1 MTKAIFYDS
10 IGGWMHKCMFA
21 GLDKEG
27 RAQWM
32 MVDQG
37 AEVMMLDDYLDIGEV
52 CGELN
57 LLCLMGEEVE
67 SSTMALLLGAVV
79 QSYGPD
85 IPSQLSYCLERLKK
99 WDVSWLHDPLE
110 MEVRPLEYL
119 DEASQQKMFRFYIR
133 CKNVGFVT
141 EADCFETMN
150 GLMDY
155 VRQYFDA
162 LEMGAG
168 IPMTAKFLSADKEL
182 LAKVSKV
189 DLEMFDW

>member
-85 IPSQLSYCLERLKK
+85 IPSQLSYCNIWTRQ
-99 WDVSWLHDPLE
+99 
-110 MEVRPLEYL
+110 
-119 DEASQQKMFRFYIR
+119 ASRKCSASTSDAR
-133 CKNVGFVT
+133 T
-141 EADCFETMN
+141 LAS
-150 GLMDY
+150 LL
-155 VRQYFDA
+155 RQTA
-162 LEMGAG
+162 LRRW
-168 IPMTAKFLSADKEL
+168 TA
-182 LAKVSKV
+182 
-189 DLEMFDW
+189 